1 MTDPLSFYN
10 SAYSGEHYAS
20 SLTHKD
26 HFAAS
31 EIIGFINKFQLT
43 NARCLEVGS
52 GRGAF
57 QDVVDDYTGTDLSE
71 TVEQNYHKPF
81 HIANAETLPFAD
93 DSFDAVWTITVLEH
107 VPDPERALREI
118 RRVLRSDGLLL
129 LKPAW
134 NCRPWICEGIPVR
147 RYGDLSWRQRFVK
160 MSLPIR
166 ESVVFRA
173 AHTLPVRVWRCLTG
187 IFLKR
192 KSLVFRKLKANYSHF
207 WMADSDA
214 CTSIDPFDAILWF
227 RNRGDAVLSHPTWI
241 SAFLSRSE
249 PLVVR
254 IKK

>member
-107 VPDPERALREI
+107 VPDPEGALREI

-147 RYGDLSWRQRFVK
+147 RYGEPATPES
-160 MSLPIR
+160 
-166 ESVVFRA
+166 SVVSRQLSVVSRQLVLGA
-173 AHTLPVRVWRCLTG
+173 WCL
-187 IFLKR
+187 
-192 KSLVFRKLKANYSHF
+192 
-207 WMADSDA
+207 
-214 CTSIDPFDAILWF
+214 
-227 RNRGDAVLSHPTWI
+227 VLG
-241 SAFLSRSE
+241 
-249 PLVVR
+249 
-254 IKK
+254 